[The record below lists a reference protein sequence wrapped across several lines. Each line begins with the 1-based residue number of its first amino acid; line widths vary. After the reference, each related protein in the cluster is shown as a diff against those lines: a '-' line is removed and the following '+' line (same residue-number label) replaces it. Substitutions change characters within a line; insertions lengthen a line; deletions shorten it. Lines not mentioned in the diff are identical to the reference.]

1 MLQTISLFAKI
12 ELDADQQ
19 LALVNVYRLLIQLA
33 ENSSGENLQS
43 NRAASD
49 LIRIKELTL
58 RQTEL
63 FREEVLP

>member
-1 MLQTISLFAKI
+1 MLQITSLYTKI

-49 LIRIKELTL
+49 EISMKELSL
-58 RQTEL
+58 RQTDL